1 MHPRLALFLATC
13 LVGPAFAAPPATDQV
28 AASFER
34 MLSHTPTA
42 ALPAAPAD
50 TAQDPLRL
58 AVCAML
64 WQQPSY
70 HIALNAPTPKR

>member
-1 MHPRLALFLATC
+1 
-13 LVGPAFAAPPATDQV
+13 
-28 AASFER
+28 